1 MSKPR
6 SPHRRSRRLAV
17 ALALALGL
25 SAAPALADPSPD
37 WTVQEVV
44 VTAHRAPVLWRLSK
58 GDSEVWVLGVLP
70 VMPKDQAWN
79 SKRLERILEGAHVVL
94 TPALASVDLRTAFML
109 MTQHGLPHGQTLK
122 AQLPPELASR
132 FDRDRAL
139 AHAPATRFSHDKP
152 IWAALMLWLDYNHA
166 ANLSRDE
173 PLMTVQRLARAH
185 HVPVRPIGTY
195 QGKDML
201 ANLLHLPKE
210 EAESCLAD
218 ALADIEFNEVNA
230 RPAAQAWALGD
241 IKTVHA
247 HYAEPS
253 LRLCLEQAPS
263 WRILAD
269 RSVDD
274 TVRAVDAALTT
285 PGKSVAIFSLGDLLR
300 RDGALD
306 RLRAQGVTVETPEMP
321 EM

>member
-1 MSKPR
+1 MPRSK

-17 ALALALGL
+17 ALALAFGL
-25 SAAPALADPSPD
+25 SAAPSLADPPPD

-44 VTAHRAPVLWRLSK
+44 VTAQRAPVLWRLSK

-70 VMPKDQAWN
+70 VMPKNQAWN
-79 SKRLERILEGAHVVL
+79 SQRLDRVLAGAHVVL
-94 TPALASVDLRTAFML
+94 TQAQTSVDLRTAFML

-132 FDRDRAL
+132 FDRDSAL
-139 AHAPATRFSHDKP
+139 AHIPATRFAHDKP
-152 IWAALMLWLDYNHA
+152 VWAALMLWLDYNHA

-173 PLMTVQRLARAH
+173 PLMTVERLARAH
-185 HVPVRPIGTY
+185 RVPVRPIGTY

-210 EAESCLAD
+210 AAESCLAD
-218 ALADIEFNEVNA
+218 VLADIEFNEVNA
-230 RPAAQAWALGD
+230 RPAARAWALGD

-253 LRLCLEQAPS
+253 LRLCLNQAPS

-269 RSVDD
+269 RSVED
-274 TVRAVDAALTT
+274 TVRAVDAALAS
-285 PGKSVAIFSLGDLLR
+285 PGKSVAIFPLGDLLR
-300 RDGALD
+300 TGGALD
-306 RLRAQGVTVETPEMP
+306 RLRAQGVTVETPET
-321 EM
+321 